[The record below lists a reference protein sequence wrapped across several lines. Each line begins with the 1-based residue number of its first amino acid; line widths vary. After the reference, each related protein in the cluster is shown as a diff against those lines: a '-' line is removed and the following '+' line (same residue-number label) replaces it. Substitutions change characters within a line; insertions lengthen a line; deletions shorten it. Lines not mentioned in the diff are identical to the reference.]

1 MGSVA
6 AGQRFPSFP
15 GAFALGDAADGHAGV
30 LVEEVEPAG
39 VHGQLHG
46 PADPGLGLGVD
57 PGGPQPMALP
67 GQLLGLDLVFGRLV
81 EAGDH
86 DVVMDRG
93 AAMWK
98 IRLTSEPSS
107 SVTATSP
114 LTLGQSLGAKA
125 PSSMLEGRSPTISC
139 LSK

>member
-1 MGSVA
+1 MA
-6 AGQRFPSFP
+6 M
-15 GAFALGDAADGHAGV
+15 AGV
-30 LVEEVEPAG
+30 GVEEVEPAG
-39 VHGQLHG
+39 VDGQVDG
-46 PADPGLGLGVD
+46 AADLGLGLGID
-57 PGGPQPMALP
+57 PGRPQALALA
-67 GQLLGLDLVFGRLV
+67 GQLLGLDLVLGRLV

-98 IRLTSEPSS
+98 ITLTSEPSS

-114 LTLGQSLGAKA
+114 LIRGQSWGAKA
-125 PSSMLEGRSPTISC
+125 ASSMLEGRSPTISC